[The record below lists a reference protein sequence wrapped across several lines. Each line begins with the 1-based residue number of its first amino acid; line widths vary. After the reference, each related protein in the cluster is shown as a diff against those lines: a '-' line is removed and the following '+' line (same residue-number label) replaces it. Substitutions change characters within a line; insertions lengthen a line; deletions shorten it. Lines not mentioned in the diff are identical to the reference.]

1 MIRSEGGLNRQIVM
15 DALSRIGGLKGRE
28 VGDYFGVDYSTVSV
42 SRKRL
47 REKAK
52 KDHQLRKL
60 MHRIEMDCQR

>member
-1 MIRSEGGLNRQIVM
+1 MDVLSRMGGLE
-15 DALSRIGGLKGRE
+15 GRE

-47 REKAK
+47 REKLK

-60 MHRIEMDCQR
+60 MRRIEKDCQR